1 MSWTDLSQ
9 PLSSESDRAGRTRP
23 PRFESVLNIERDCL
37 SMMEYTFVSHIGTHL
52 DAPNHFVPGGHA
64 IDEIA
69 LDRVTGEGVV
79 LDVVGQANA
88 GVSAESLDRGGP
100 VPHADGIV
108 LIRTGWEEK
117 AGTPDYFQ
125 HPYLLESA
133 VQWLI
138 DRRVKLVAMDLITPD
153 MPEAVR
159 SGPFDWPVHRALLGH
174 QILILEN
181 ARNMRSLAGRRVEVM
196 AAPINIKGGDGSPVR
211 LLARPLGRELEERT
225 NGAA

>member
-9 PLSSESDRAGRTRP
+9 PLDERSDRARRTRP
-23 PRFESVLNIERDCL
+23 PRFEPVLNIERDRL

-52 DAPNHFVPGGHA
+52 DAPSHFVPGGHA

-79 LDVVGQANA
+79 LDVAGEANA
-88 GVSAESLDRGGP
+88 GVSDESLERGGP
-100 VPHADGIV
+100 TPEPDAIV
-108 LIRTGWEEK
+108 LIRTGWEAK

-138 DRRVKLVAMDLITPD
+138 EHRVKLVALDLITPD

-159 SGPFDWPVHRALLGH
+159 SGSFDWPVHRALLGRE
-174 QILILEN
+174 ILILEN
-181 ARNMRSLAGRRVEVM
+181 ACNMGSLAGRRVEVM
-196 AAPINIKGGDGSPVR
+196 AAPINIMGGDGAPVR
-211 LLARPLGRELEERT
+211 LLARPHAES
-225 NGAA
+225 